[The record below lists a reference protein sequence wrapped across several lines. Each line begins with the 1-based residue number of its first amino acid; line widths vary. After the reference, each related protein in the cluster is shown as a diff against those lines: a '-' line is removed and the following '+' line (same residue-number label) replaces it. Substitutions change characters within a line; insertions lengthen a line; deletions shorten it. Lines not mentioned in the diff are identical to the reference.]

1 MEKVFIPRAR
11 DPFDKK
17 ITVYGLVMTLM
28 IVLSHWKHFLPATN
42 PGTDSRAVAAIN
54 NAYDT
59 LGIFAMTSF
68 FMFSG
73 FLMYYGIHSARDLYG
88 KICRR
93 VISLCIPFVFWNV
106 FALAYEV
113 AYAIYKGAFSL
124 GMFNL
129 KSLILGFTLMPYNSP
144 MWYIF
149 ALVLLMC
156 FSPVFILLKNQ
167 RGIAAYCFVAVFI
180 ISLVVSTFWQGQ
192 GVIFQWVRRLL
203 TYLPLYFLGAWM
215 GLHFSDTIV
224 KEKYHWG
231 LTAPVAAIGFVG
243 ILAYFT
249 FFKQD
254 IQPVNVVLYQSL
266 APLAW
271 LAIPQAITNKIGTSF
286 PLTVYPFVYAM
297 HSVLITVIHW
307 LTVRVVMVDHP
318 LPMWADALVQL
329 LLVLIIYLIS
339 IFVAFIFKLIL
350 PNRIYRIFAG
360 GSAGRK
366 MF

>member
-28 IVLSHWKHFLPATN
+28 IVLSHWQHFLTATN
-42 PGTDSRAVAAIN
+42 PGTDSRAVTVIN
-54 NAYDT
+54 NAYDA
-59 LGIFAMTSF
+59 LGIFAMASF

-73 FLMYYGIHSARDLYG
+73 FLMYYGINSARDLCG

-93 VISLCIPFVFWNV
+93 VISLCIPFVFWNI

-113 AYAIYKGAFSL
+113 AYALYKGTFTL
-124 GMFNL
+124 EIFNI
-129 KSLILGFTLMPYNSP
+129 KSIILGFTLNPFNSP
-144 MWYIF
+144 MWYVF
-149 ALVLLMC
+149 ALIILMC

-167 RGIAAYCFVAVFI
+167 RGVAAYCFVAVFI
-180 ISLVVSTFWQGQ
+180 LSLVVSTMWQGS

-203 TYLPLYFLGAWM
+203 PYMPLYFLGSWM
-215 GLHFSDTIV
+215 GLHYSDFIV
-224 KEKYHWG
+224 KEKYHWSF
-231 LTAPVAAIGFVG
+231 TAPIAALTFVG
-243 ILAYFT
+243 ILVYLV

-254 IQPVNVVLYQSL
+254 IKPVNVVLYQSL

-271 LAIPQAITNKIGTSF
+271 LAIPQAVTNRIRVSF

-297 HSVLITVIHW
+297 HGVLITVIHW
-307 LTVRVVMVDHP
+307 LATRVVMAGHP

-350 PNRIYRIFAG
+350 PNKIYRIFAG